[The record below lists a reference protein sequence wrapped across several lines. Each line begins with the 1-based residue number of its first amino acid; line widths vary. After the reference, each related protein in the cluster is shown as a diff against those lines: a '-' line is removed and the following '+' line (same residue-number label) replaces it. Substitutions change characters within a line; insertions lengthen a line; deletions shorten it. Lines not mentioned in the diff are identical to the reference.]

1 MPRLVNH
8 FTRWSLGLAGAA
20 LSASLL
26 LSLARAAEP
35 AAAAVAAPAGAAPTA
50 PPRRL
55 ITVEDLSRLRDVE
68 DPRISPDGA
77 WVAYT
82 VSTRNL
88 QADRIQGDLWMT
100 SWDGTTT
107 VQLTHTAKES
117 EASPRWS
124 PDGKYLAF
132 LSSRGDEG
140 EADQLWLLPRAG
152 GEAFRLTES
161 KAGITDYAWSPDG
174 TRLVLVMKDEE
185 AAGAEAGKEKVPPPI
200 VIDRLY
206 FKEDVTGYLTRA
218 RQHLHLLDLATRR
231 IEPLTRGDRDDLNP
245 AWSPD
250 GRSVAFL
257 GKPGP
262 DADQTNSWEVH
273 VVEVRAG
280 AEPRQVTRFE
290 GNVNNPWDEG
300 FTNRIAWSP
309 DGTTIAFLQGGPP
322 RLLYYAPNRLA
333 TVPAAGGPV
342 RVLTAG
348 LDRWVSNPAWAP
360 DGGSIYV
367 IVEEDRAQQLVR
379 VPVAGGRPEMV
390 LDGRRSI
397 SAFDPGPAGKVAV
410 LASTGATLD
419 EVFALEGGT
428 LRPLSRQNDRLL
440 AELRLGAM
448 EETSF
453 RSKDGTVIHGLMVKP
468 PDFKEGKRYPTILQL
483 HGGPV
488 SQYSWQVDQS
498 YDPCWQLLAA
508 HGYVVLLPNP
518 RGSLGR
524 SGAFAA
530 AVRAD
535 WGHKDAEDVL
545 AAVDDAVA
553 RGVADP
559 ARLGIGGWSY
569 GGILTN
575 YVIAQDPRFKAAISG
590 AGTGNMLAGYGSDM
604 YVREWEAELGT
615 PWTSAATWLKLSA
628 PFLHADRIMTPTL
641 FMVGEKDFNVPVAGS
656 EQMYQALRSL
666 GRDTR
671 LVIYPGQF
679 HSFTRPSYIVDRV
692 RRYLEWYDQHL
703 K

>member
-8 FTRWSLGLAGAA
+8 VTRWSLGLAGAA

-26 LSLARAAEP
+26 LSGAGAAEP
-35 AAAAVAAPAGAAPTA
+35 AAAPVAAPAGAAPTA
-50 PPRRL
+50 PPQRP
-55 ITVEDLSRLRDVE
+55 ITVEDLSRLRDVD

-88 QADRIQGDLWMT
+88 QADRIQADLWMT
-100 SWDGTTT
+100 SWDGATT
-107 VQLTHTAKES
+107 VQLTHTSRES
-117 EASPRWS
+117 ESSPRWS

-132 LSSRGDEG
+132 LSGRGDEG
-140 EADQLWLLPRAG
+140 EAEQLWLLPRAG

-231 IEPLTRGDRDDLNP
+231 IEALTRGDQDDLNP

-250 GRSVAFL
+250 GRTLAFTSKR
-257 GKPGP
+257 GA
-262 DADQTNSWEVH
+262 DADRSNSWEVH
-273 VVEVRAG
+273 LVEARAG
-280 AEPRQVTRFE
+280 AEVRALTRFE
-290 GNVNNPWDEG
+290 GKVNNPGEEG
-300 FTNRIAWSP
+300 ATNRIAWSP
-309 DGTTIAFLQGGPP
+309 DGTQIAFLQGGPP
-322 RLLYYAPNRLA
+322 RLLYYAPKRLA

-342 RVLTAG
+342 RVLTEG
-348 LDRWVSNPAWAP
+348 LDRWVSSLAWAS
-360 DGGSIYV
+360 DGGAIYV

-379 VPVAGGRPEMV
+379 VPAAGGPPEIM
-390 LDGRRSI
+390 LAGRRSI
-397 SAFDPGPAGKVAV
+397 NGYDVGPGGRLVV
-410 LASTGATLD
+410 LAATGATFP
-419 EVFALEGGT
+419 EVQALERGA
-428 LRPLSRQNDRLL
+428 LRPLTRQNEALL

-468 PDFKEGKRYPTILQL
+468 PDFKEGTRYPTILQL

-488 SQYSWQVDQS
+488 GQYTWQVDQS
-498 YDPCWQLLAA
+498 YDPCWQFLAA
-508 HGYVVLLPNP
+508 SGYVVLLPNP

-530 AVRAD
+530 AIRAD

-575 YVIAQDPRFKAAISG
+575 YVISQDARFKAAISG
-590 AGTGNMLAGYGSDM
+590 AGMGNMLAGYGTDM
-604 YVREWEAELGT
+604 YLREWEAELGT

-628 PFLHADRIMTPTL
+628 PFLHADRIVTPTL
-641 FMVGEKDFNVPVAGS
+641 FMVGEKDFNVPPAGS

-679 HSFTRPSYIVDRV
+679 HGLTRPSYIVDRV